1 MHHWLDH
8 RIPGTQRFGR
18 RTLILLHVG
27 AIWILTGYV
36 SDALVHATFATIVGF
51 MLGIREGSNV
61 VSRTLTAF
69 RNISSPPPVPPGTPS
84 APPPQTPV
92 DPQEPS

>member
-1 MHHWLDH
+1 V
-8 RIPGTQRFGR
+8 IPKPLAWG
-18 RTLILLHVG
+18 IVVV
-27 AIWILTGYV
+27 LTGLEALNVIAAVFVDGYV

>member
-1 MHHWLDH
+1 M
-8 RIPGTQRFGR
+8 IPRPLAWGIA
-18 RTLILLHVG
+18 LV
-27 AIWILTGYV
+27 LTGLEALNVVAAVFVDGYQ

-51 MLGIREGSNV
+51 MLGIKEGSNV

-92 DPQEPS
+92 DPQEPRP